1 MERVINPTEEI
12 KLTVDYTKTVEQAI
26 TDGNYDWKND
36 DIIVKNFPISPEMIG
51 KKVEVVTKLFYFN
64 RDISSNDGISEMKK
78 AGYRPATLM
87 ELLALGA
94 VHPELQRQFPIVA
107 LGSVW
112 HWACVGRFVPFLYV
126 NDYKRGL
133 KLSFV
138 AGDWGAHYRFLGVR
152 K

>member
-64 RDISSNDGISEMKK
+64 RDISSNDGISEMEK
-78 AGYRPATLM
+78 ADYRPATLM

-94 VHPELQRQFPIVA
+94 VLVTLVACLFWSSVA
-107 LGSVW
+107 LG
-112 HWACVGRFVPFLYV
+112 VGFASL
-126 NDYKRGL
+126 GL
-133 KLSFV
+133 FMT
-138 AGDWGAHYRFLGVR
+138 GAFIVFSLVSASEI
-152 K
+152 KKPVSK